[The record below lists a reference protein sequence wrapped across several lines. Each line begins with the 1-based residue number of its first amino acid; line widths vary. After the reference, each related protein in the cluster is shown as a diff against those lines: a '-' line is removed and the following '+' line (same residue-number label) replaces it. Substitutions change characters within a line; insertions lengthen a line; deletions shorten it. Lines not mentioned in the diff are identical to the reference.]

1 MIAKHH
7 NKRPD
12 PTAVLVGVVLCSV
25 PHFLNISIVATLICL
40 LLWSYQVLSLKRSL
54 PVPGLLVRSVAG
66 TVMFLIAVGL
76 NEGLTLEAFVTLLI
90 FMITVKTFEL
100 RTRRDQIVT
109 IILCY
114 FLIFSAMF
122 FNDSFILFAYLLF
135 TITCLTA
142 GLISVSFA
150 GLRPRRTMRLAGRLL
165 LQAIPF
171 MIVLFLF
178 FPRMQSGLWG
188 RPPVISQVS
197 GFTDEVTFD
206 SFANIA
212 QSGKTAFRVTFDTE
226 IPQPEQRY
234 WRGIVLSR
242 FDGRTWREDRHRPF
256 ARGVV
261 NSEQEILRYT
271 VTLEP
276 HNHRTLFTLDLPFR
290 IYSPRARLQADYTYQ
305 LWRPLSGRIQY
316 EARSQPGASQRAGKT
331 DVTANIGLPETGNSR
346 VRALASQLRAESSS
360 PVEFVQRTLFFFQN
374 GDFTYSLNPAPIPA
388 DRISQD
394 GIDAFIF
401 DTREGFCEHFA
412 SAFAVMMRAGGV
424 AARLVGGYMG
434 GEMNPYGD
442 YMVVRQSDA
451 HVWCEVLID
460 GVWQRIDPTVAV
472 APGRALQNRAGTEV
486 ATGAGS
492 LLNVQLPAFADFF
505 SSFTNYTDMLNMR
518 WNQWVLSYSR
528 ANQVELFRAIGIDIQ
543 LPGGV
548 VLAVVVGG
556 VLLVACGFIAIVLV
570 RDIRTR
576 DDDGATYWRRFCAV
590 MKKEGLPKPAHQGP
604 IEYGRDIVSR
614 RPDLQNGVAKITA
627 LYSQLRYN
635 PTCTEDT
642 LPRFIEAVKSFRP
655 SPKKRQR

>member
-1 MIAKHH
+1 MTKKHQ

-12 PTAVLVGVVLCSV
+12 PTAVLVGVVLCSL

-40 LLWSYQVLSLKRSL
+40 LLWSYQALSLKRSL

-150 GLRPRRTMRLAGRLL
+150 GLRPR
-165 LQAIPF
+165 
-171 MIVLFLF
+171 
-178 FPRMQSGLWG
+178 
-188 RPPVISQVS
+188 PPVISQVS

-242 FDGRTWREDRHRPF
+242 FDGGTWREDRRRPF

-316 EARSQPGASQRAGKT
+316 EARSQPGAGQRAGKT
-331 DVTANIGLPETGNSR
+331 DVTANIELPETGNSR

-360 PVEFVQRTLFFFQN
+360 PVEFVQRVLLFFQN

-388 DRISQD
+388 SRINQD
-394 GIDAFIF
+394 GIDAFVF

-412 SAFAVMMRAGGV
+412 SAFAVMMRAGGG

-472 APGRALQNRAGTEV
+472 APGRALQNRAGAEV

-492 LLNVQLPAFADFF
+492 LINVQLPALIGFF

-570 RDIRTR
+570 REVRAR